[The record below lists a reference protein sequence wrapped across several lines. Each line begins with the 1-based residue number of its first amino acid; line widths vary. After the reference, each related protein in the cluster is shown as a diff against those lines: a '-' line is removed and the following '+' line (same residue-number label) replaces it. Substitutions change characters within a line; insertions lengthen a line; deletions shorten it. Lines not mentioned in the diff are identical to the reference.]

1 MQRFAIYILSP
12 AESLHQVVF
21 VLELEEGRN
30 FDICADSAC
39 DRSDRSLQP
48 SDRLLGQFN
57 VLSVGP
63 V

>member
-1 MQRFAIYILSP
+1 MQRFATYLLSP
-12 AESLHQVVF
+12 AESLHQVVS

-30 FDICADSAC
+30 SNIFVDSAC
-39 DRSDRSLQP
+39 DRSDQSLQP
-48 SDRLLGQFN
+48 SDRLPGLFN